1 MPTIKSAP
9 VFDAAAA
16 ARLDRTYST
25 PAIREQR
32 RRFREAIA
40 ARPGEVGLD
49 VGCGPGLLACELARE
64 VAPDGRIH
72 GIDTSNDMLRWARQ
86 RALRENVREHVDL
99 QEGSAVQLRFDDDY
113 FDFLTASQVYC
124 FVSDISVAIHEAGR
138 VLRKGGRLVILDTDW
153 DIVTWNSSDRHMT
166 RRMLEA
172 RATDYAHPYLPRQ
185 LPQLLISAG
194 FELTNVEAY
203 TIIETDCNEDS
214 FGEGVIESAQK
225 AALRS
230 GIAAGEVNA
239 WVHDLHDRAAKGEY
253 FFCANRFIFSSTKR

>member
-25 PAIREQR
+25 PPIREQR
-32 RRFREAIA
+32 KRFRKAVA
-40 ARPGEVGLD
+40 AQPGEVGLD

-64 VAPDGRIH
+64 VAPDGRIY
-72 GIDTSNDMLRWARQ
+72 GIDTSNDMLQWARQ
-86 RALRENVREHVDL
+86 RALRENVHEYVDL
-99 QEGSAVQLRFDDDY
+99 REESAVELRFDNAY
-113 FDFLTASQVYC
+113 FDFVTACQVYC
-124 FVSDISVAIHEAGR
+124 FVTDIGMAIQEAGR
-138 VLRKGGRLVILDTDW
+138 VLRKGGRLVVLDTDW
-153 DIVTWNSSDRHMT
+153 DLVTWYSSDREMS

-185 LPQLLISAG
+185 LPHLLVSAG
-194 FELTNVEAY
+194 FVLTNTEAY

-225 AALRS
+225 AALEN
-230 GIAAGEVNA
+230 GIGSGEVNA
-239 WVHDLHDRAAKGEY
+239 WVHDLRSRAAKGEY
-253 FFCANRFIFSSTKR
+253 YFCANRFIFSGTKR